1 MARQHASGAAS
12 RPLRLVQAAEAALNP
27 MLDYTLLEA
36 LAAVVREGS
45 FERAALALHIT
56 PSAVSQRVKLLE
68 QRIGQVL
75 VKRAAPCAATAAG
88 LRLIGHVQ
96 AVGLLE
102 LDLRAALPAID
113 EAAGLGPVTMRVAV
127 NADSLATWFVAA
139 AAAFAETAPVLLDVS
154 LDDEAH
160 TAERLKSGDV
170 IAAVTTLAA
179 PVQGCSSVPLGRL
192 RYRAC
197 ASPGFVARHF
207 AGGITAQ
214 ALSRAPCLTFNTKDR
229 LQDQWIEH
237 LRLGA
242 PVAPPRHWLPSTQ
255 AFIDASRAGLGWGLN
270 PAVLVQPLLDS
281 GELVE
286 LMAGQELHVPLH
298 WQHPRLA
305 SPGLARLTSAVVA
318 AAQAVLE
325 R

>member
-1 MARQHASGAAS
+1 
-12 RPLRLVQAAEAALNP
+12 

-45 FERAALALHIT
+45 FERAAQALHLT

-75 VKRAAPCAATAAG
+75 VRRAAPCTATAAG

-102 LDLRAALPAID
+102 QDLRAALPSVG
-113 EAAGLGPVTMRVAV
+113 EAEDLGPVTLRVAV
-127 NADSLATWFVAA
+127 NADSLGTWFVAA
-139 AAAFAETAPVLLDVS
+139 AAACAEAAPVLLDVS

-160 TAERLKSGDV
+160 TAERLKGGDV

-197 ASPGFVARHF
+197 ASPAFMARHF
-207 AGGITAQ
+207 AGGV
-214 ALSRAPCLTFNTKDR
+214 TFNTKDR

-237 LRLGA
+237 LQLGR

-255 AFIDASRAGLGWGLN
+255 AFVDASRAGLGWGLN
-270 PAVLVQPLLDS
+270 PAVLVQPLLER

-286 LMAGQELHVPLH
+286 LLPGADLHVPLH
-298 WQHPRLA
+298 WQHPRLV
-305 SPGLARLTSAVVA
+305 SPLLQRLTAAVVA
-318 AAQAVLE
+318 AAGAVLATA
-325 R
+325 

>member
-1 MARQHASGAAS
+1 
-12 RPLRLVQAAEAALNP
+12 

-45 FERAALALHIT
+45 FERAALALHLT

-75 VKRAAPCAATAAG
+75 VVRATPCTATAAG
-88 LRLIGHVQ
+88 LKLIGHVQ

-102 LDLRAALPAID
+102 QDLRAALPAL
-113 EAAGLGPVTMRVAV
+113 AGETPGPLTLRVAV

-160 TAERLKSGDV
+160 TARWLKSGDV

-197 ASPGFVARHF
+197 ASPAFVARYL
-207 AGGITAQ
+207 AGGLTAG

-229 LQDQWIEH
+229 LQDQWIEQ
-237 LRLGA
+237 LQLGA

-286 LMAGQELHVPLH
+286 LRPGHGLSVPLH

-305 SPGLARLTSAVVA
+305 SASLARLTRAVVS
-318 AAQAVLE
+318 AAQGVLE

>member
-1 MARQHASGAAS
+1 
-12 RPLRLVQAAEAALNP
+12 

-45 FERAALALHIT
+45 FERAAQALHLT

-75 VKRAAPCAATAAG
+75 VRRAAPCTATAAG

-102 LDLRAALPAID
+102 QDLRAALPSVG
-113 EAAGLGPVTMRVAV
+113 EAEDLGPVTLRVAV
-127 NADSLATWFVAA
+127 NADSLGTWFVAA
-139 AAAFAETAPVLLDVS
+139 AAACAEAAPVLLDVS

-160 TAERLKSGDV
+160 TAERLKGGDV

-197 ASPGFVARHF
+197 ASPAFMARHF
-207 AGGITAQ
+207 AGGVTAE

-237 LRLGA
+237 LQLGR

-255 AFIDASRAGLGWGLN
+255 AFVDASRAGLGWGLN
-270 PAVLVQPLLDS
+270 PAVLVQPLLER

-286 LMAGQELHVPLH
+286 LLPGADLHVPLH
-298 WQHPRLA
+298 WQHPRLV
-305 SPGLARLTSAVVA
+305 SPLLQRLTAAVVA
-318 AAQAVLE
+318 AAGAVLATA
-325 R
+325 